1 MAVGIVG
8 GRRNQ
13 ALPGGEPAFH
23 RLPGGVEPHKW
34 RPGLVERLIAR
45 QGWGGLLD
53 RPLRGSACGWLLARH
68 ERFKRSSMATQ
79 LPTFADLLTARRRL
93 GSLACRT
100 PLIEHP
106 ALNARAGGRVLLK
119 AENLQRVGAFKFRG
133 AYNKVA
139 QVDKATYPGGVVACS
154 SGNHAQGVAAAAS
167 LLGLRSAIVMPA
179 DAPRLKIE
187 RTRAFGAEVVA
198 YDRVTEDRDAIARA
212 LCTAR
217 RAALVHPFDD
227 PDVIAG
233 QGTAGLEMMEQAE
246 AIGAVP
252 DVVLVGAS
260 GGGLIS
266 GVSIAVKEK
275 SPSTLIY
282 SVEPVGFDD
291 LARSLE
297 SGAHQRNAALS
308 GSICDALLA
317 ATPGELT
324 FEVARRNLAGGLAVT
339 DEEAKLA
346 VRYAFEELKLVVEPG
361 GAVSLAAILAG
372 KIVLRGKTVAAVLS
386 GGNVDP
392 KLFAE
397 IIQERRQAA

>member
-1 MAVGIVG
+1 MA
-8 GRRNQ
+8 
-13 ALPGGEPAFH
+13 
-23 RLPGGVEPHKW
+23 
-34 RPGLVERLIAR
+34 AR
-45 QGWGGLLD
+45 
-53 RPLRGSACGWLLARH
+53 
-68 ERFKRSSMATQ
+68 
-79 LPTFADLLTARRRL
+79 LPTFGDLLAARRRL
-93 GSLACRT
+93 GILACRT

-106 ALNARAGGRVLLK
+106 ALNARVGARVLLK

-139 QVDKATYPGGVVACS
+139 QVDKAAFPGGVVACS
-154 SGNHAQGVAAAAS
+154 SGNHAQGVAAAAT

-187 RTRAFGAEVVA
+187 RTRAFGGEVVA
-198 YDRVTEDRDAIARA
+198 YDRVNEDRDAIARD
-212 LCTAR
+212 LCQTR

-227 PDVIAG
+227 ADVIAG

-246 AIGAVP
+246 AFGAAP
-252 DVVLVGAS
+252 DIVLVGAS

-275 SPSTLIY
+275 SPATVVY
-282 SVEPVGFDD
+282 SVEPAGFDD
-291 LARSLE
+291 LARSLAA
-297 SGAHQRNAALS
+297 GARETNAVLS

-324 FEVARRNLAGGLAVT
+324 FELARRNLEGGLVVT
-339 DEEAKLA
+339 DEEASAA

-372 KIVLRGKTVAAVLS
+372 KLPLRGKTVAAVLS
-386 GGNVDP
+386 GGNIDP
-392 KLFAE
+392 ALFAE
-397 IIQERRQAA
+397 IIQERRPSA